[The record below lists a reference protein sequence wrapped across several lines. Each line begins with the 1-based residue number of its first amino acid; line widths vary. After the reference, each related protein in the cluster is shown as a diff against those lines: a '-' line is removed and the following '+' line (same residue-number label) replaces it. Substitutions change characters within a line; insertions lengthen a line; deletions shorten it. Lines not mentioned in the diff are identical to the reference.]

1 MPIRLSKPRTEPE
14 WIDLGYG
21 AAVQVLP
28 PSTTI
33 VFAAR
38 ARANEMAAQLI
49 EAGEVITKAGA
60 RIEGPLDFSSPA
72 ALAEASQSLFV
83 VALAEM
89 AVIDW
94 RGMLAEVDEGQ
105 PEAPAVPLAF
115 DAGHLAQ
122 LLSDPD
128 IAETFLRKY
137 YRPVHEVVREGNV

>member
-1 MPIRLSKPRTEPE
+1 MPLRLSKPRTEPE
-14 WIDLGYG
+14 WIELGYG

-38 ARANEMAAQLI
+38 ARASEMAAQLV

-60 RIEGPLDFSSPA
+60 RIEGPVDLSSPA
-72 ALAEASQSLFV
+72 ALAETSQSLFV

-89 AVIDW
+89 AVVDW
-94 RGMLAEVDEGQ
+94 RGILAEVDEAE

-115 DAGHLAQ
+115 DAGHLVQ

-128 IAETFLRKY
+128 IAETFLGKF
-137 YRPVHEVVREGNV
+137 YRPVHEVILEGNV